1 MSKTLRLN
9 FNTTVQQNFTINLD
23 CKHQITLHPLIIYIK
38 QQNVPFSRRTA
49 RNIVLMLFQTLSSSW
64 TSPLCSEYLTNGS
77 SSPLGPTIR
86 SRPPAWLHLPA
97 LSRSRRGHVTG
108 NLRTLA
114 PQTETRPHLI
124 KCRAKRQLLPQTAC
138 DPMCSQG
145 RGQYL
150 LPVMI
155 SSNWTI
161 ENRQVY
167 QHPLKL
173 MGNKQNK

>member
-1 MSKTLRLN
+1 MCHSPGE
-9 FNTTVQQNFTINLD
+9 QQEILCLCCSRHLVLPGPSRCAQSTS
-23 CKHQITLHPLIIYIK
+23 QMAAAHPWAPPY
-38 QQNVPFSRRTA
+38 
-49 RNIVLMLFQTLSSSW
+49 
-64 TSPLCSEYLTNGS
+64 G
-77 SSPLGPTIR
+77 LG
-86 SRPPAWLHLPA
+86 HLPA

-124 KCRAKRQLLPQTAC
+124 ECRAKRQLLPQTAC

-145 RGQYL
+145 SGQYL